1 MAKDTVKYR
10 LGLDMG
16 TNSIGWAA
24 VRLDEEDEPSGTLGI
39 GSRVFTDGRQAR
51 GSGEGPSN
59 AARRREAR
67 GQRRLRDRYLRRR
80 TDLTSALVEYGLMPE
95 GERERKALER
105 LNPYRLRANAL
116 DEKLPAHHIGRA
128 LFHLSQR
135 RGFRSNRKSEQ
146 RDTDTGPVKDAT
158 KKLTQL
164 LDESG
169 HRTLGEF
176 LYQRRRQKDTVRFRN
191 LNAGA
196 RKAEY
201 EFYPTRQMIL
211 DEFNKIW
218 DAQAPRHTGIM
229 TDEARG
235 ELEKIIF
242 RQREIQSPPVGK
254 CTLDPALDKDDHD
267 GFRCSWAH
275 PLAQQ
280 FRVWQEVRNLRVGET
295 GGTERPLSREEG
307 DRIAQELFRYQNVTF
322 DKMRKLL
329 SLSSDAYF
337 NLESER
343 RKKLSGDETA
353 AKLSHKDLFGK
364 TWRQLPHDRQIEIV
378 EYLMSESDEDNA
390 VQWLTQRTSL
400 GRAAAERVSSAFLPS
415 GHCRLGLRAIN
426 SILPHM
432 KEGLDYYEAAKAA
445 GYDPARERAGELSPT
460 GRLPRYNEWLKD
472 HLAGTGDP
480 NDPPDK
486 RWGRFPNPTVHIGL
500 NQLRR
505 VVNALIKEYGRPHE
519 VVVEVN
525 RDLRNSKKKREAIA
539 KEQAA
544 NQKRNKNRDK
554 DLRELNR
561 KPNYENRLKLRLW
574 EELNPKNAQD
584 RRCPFTGEPI
594 SMGRLFSDDDVEV
607 DHLIPWKDSWDD
619 SAANKIVCMRGA
631 NRGKGRQT
639 PYEAFGD
646 TPEWEAILQ
655 RAARLPKNKRWR
667 FGKDARQQFEK
678 QGGFQ
683 ARQLHETSWLSRVTK
698 EYLSAVA
705 SPNDIWVIPGRLT
718 DMIRNKWGLDGLL
731 HNENFNKGKN
741 RNDHRHHAI
750 DAFVVALTSRSLLQR
765 MSSEYDYARSRIIV
779 PDPWVGFRK
788 ELEGLVEDMVV
799 SHKPDHGTRGAEGK
813 TTGQLHNATG
823 YGIIKISDEGPS
835 KLVRR
840 RKLRDMKLPQLPED
854 LRSVRNENLRDAL
867 MALWNQIQEDG
878 GDSVEFAD
886 HAAEKGVLVNGKYQK
901 RKGLLKDLGDVKDF
915 RLKVLLVKEWEDV
928 RKNGGDDKD
937 FFDYIEN
944 EGVVLNSGRPQCVRS
959 VRVIEEHQNIVAI
972 RKNPRDDTEEPYKAY
987 LPDNNEFAD
996 VSRMPDRS
1004 WQMEVVS
1011 TFDANQSNSS
1021 PEDVSSP
1028 TKQWLMRLQID
1039 DMGSLG
1045 EDAERRIVR
1054 VRKITNARDGVVVI
1068 LDEHNEANVPSR
1080 VGKDMRENRYSA
1092 RQLQQQGFRKVHV
1105 DAIGRVVWD
1114 PGPFKP

>member
-24 VRLDEEDEPSGTLGI
+24 VRLDEEDEPCGTLGI

-67 GQRRLRDRYLRRR
+67 GQRRRRDRYLRRR
-80 TDLTSALVEYGLMPE
+80 TDLTSALVEYGLLPKD
-95 GERERKALER
+95 ERERKALER

-158 KKLTQL
+158 KKLTHL

-196 RKAEY
+196 RKAKY

-218 DAQAPRHTGIM
+218 DVQAPRHTSIM

-254 CTLDPALDKDDHD
+254 CALDPALDKDDHD

-295 GGTERPLSREEG
+295 GVASRPLSREEG

-329 SLSSDAYF
+329 NLLSDAYF

-400 GRAAAERVSSAFLPS
+400 DRAAAERVSSAFLPS

-426 SILPHM
+426 NILPHM
-432 KEGLDYYEAAKAA
+432 KEGLDYYEASKAA
-445 GYDPARERAGELSPT
+445 GYDPAREWAGELSPT

-554 DLRELNR
+554 KLRELNR
-561 KPNYENRLKLRLW
+561 RPNYENRLKLRLW
-574 EELNPKNAQD
+574 EELNPKNALD

-594 SMGRLFSDDDVEV
+594 SKGRLFSDEVEV
-607 DHLIPWKDSWDD
+607 DHLIPWKDSWDN

-639 PYEAFGD
+639 PYEAFSD
-646 TPEWEAILQ
+646 TPEWEAIRQ

-683 ARQLHETSWLSRVTK
+683 ARQLRETSWLSRVTK

-765 MSSEYDYARSRIIV
+765 MSSEYDYARSKIRV
-779 PDPWVGFRK
+779 PEPWVGFRK
-788 ELEGLVEDMVV
+788 ELEELVEDMVV
-799 SHKPDHGTRGAEGK
+799 SHKPDHGARGAEGK
-813 TTGQLHNATG
+813 TTGQLHKDTA
-823 YGIIKISDEGPS
+823 YGIIEFVADGKSKVVHRRPLPGQGERPINTREGLE
-835 KLVRR
+835 KVRDPE
-840 RKLRDMKLPQLPED
+840 LRE
-854 LRSVRNENLRDAL
+854 AL
-867 MALWNQIQEDG
+867 LALWDE
-878 GDSVEFAD
+878 
-886 HAAEKGVLVNGKYQK
+886 
-901 RKGLLKDLGDVKDF
+901 VKA
-915 RLKVLLVKEWEDV
+915 
-928 RKNGGDDKD
+928 NGGDGKE
-937 FFDYIEN
+937 FGN
-944 EGVVLNSGRPQCVRS
+944 RAATEGVLLNGHRQRVRR
-959 VRVIEEHQNIVAI
+959 VRVVDSESVVPI
-972 RKNPRDDTEEPYKAY
+972 RRNPEDESEKPYKGY
-987 LPDNNEFAD
+987 RPDSNEFAD
-996 VSRMPDRS
+996 IWRMSDKSKNWKIVATPTFYANNRNLDIENSPPSISRGRDKGKPDLEAKHLTR
-1004 WQMEVVS
+1004 VY
-1011 TFDANQSNSS
+1011 
-1021 PEDVSSP
+1021 
-1028 TKQWLMRLQID
+1028 KG
-1039 DMGSLG
+1039 DMAALG
-1045 EDAERRIVR
+1045 EGVNRRIVC
-1054 VRKITNARDGVVVI
+1054 VRQVGDGYII
-1068 LDEHNEANVPSR
+1068 LDDHNEAGVDIRERRKEIERNRGHSR
-1080 VGKDMRENRYSA
+1080 KKLREE
-1092 RQLQQQGFRKVHV
+1092 GFRKVHV
-1105 DAIGRVVWD
+1105 DAMGRVRD